1 MKRLRFANFKVAC
14 SAVACC
20 LLASEGLVQGLALLS
35 RMGAALDMASRDRVR
50 CFEFRENKSL
60 SEREL
65 AAEMFGAHQWRSF
78 LKGSL
83 VGHVVGW
90 G

>member
-1 MKRLRFANFKVAC
+1 
-14 SAVACC
+14 
-20 LLASEGLVQGLALLS
+20 
-35 RMGAALDMASRDRVR
+35 MGAALDMASRDRVR
-50 CFEFRENKSL
+50 CFEFIENKSL